1 MVLYGFYV
9 ITHSAWATRVL
20 KRSVRVR
27 ARVESNS
34 TDSTDQLKNSTANAT
49 ETLNST
55 PLYLVYCIVLMYFN
69 HAFYVFII
77 HDVNKEGVK
86 ASRNGGTEDYGKRKI
101 CSKKIK
107 SVRERVCIF

>member
-9 ITHSAWATRVL
+9 ITHSVWATQVL
-20 KRSVRVR
+20 KRSIRVR

-49 ETLNST
+49 ETST
-55 PLYLVYCIVLMYFN
+55 PLYLVYCIVLMYFI

-77 HDVNKEGVK
+77 PDVNKEGVK